1 VWVPQF
7 LEVGA
12 VMIDL
17 VKDAVVLLKM
27 ALDWLLIVVV
37 LGVVALMVLRWVF
50 LSIQP
55 FGWASYYVRRATDPL
70 IWPISQLMPGNQ
82 NSAPLLLILG
92 VLMSAF
98 FVKWLTDDLIQAI
111 LGFLYGLSAGM
122 PLQMIGWLLYGAVS
136 ILLILIV
143 ARIVFSWLPFMRDG
157 RFMWTLHQLT
167 EPIMGPFRQIIP
179 QMGMFDLSPI
189 LLMFLLQ
196 FAQNAIV
203 RVLGLRMLG

>member
-1 VWVPQF
+1 
-7 LEVGA
+7 
-12 VMIDL
+12 MIDL
-17 VKDAVVLLKM
+17 IKAAFVMLKM
-27 ALDWLLIVVV
+27 AIDWVLILVV
-37 LGVVALMVLRWVF
+37 LGAVALMLLRWLF

-70 IWPISQLMPGNQ
+70 IWPIAQLMPGNQ

-98 FVKWLTDDLIQAI
+98 FVKWLTDDLIQAV
-111 LGFLYGLSAGM
+111 LGLLYGLSSGM
-122 PLQMIGWLLYGAVS
+122 PLQMIGWLLYGGVAV
-136 ILLILIV
+136 LLVLIV

-189 LLMFLLQ
+189 LLIFLLQ
-196 FAQNAIV
+196 FAQGAIV
-203 RVLGLRMLG
+203 RVLGLRMMG